1 MTIKEMQ
8 ESHLDFL
15 RNMADA
21 TIVTPTYS
29 IWANAYD
36 DYSNRFILESSSKV
50 EPSAVNRMVAGSS
63 PASPAMILNGNLV
76 FDHDHNRKVMGEVKH
91 CSFCGIAN
99 DATRKHLHI
108 LFNDHMPWINRRLRK
123 QSENWRWEDR

>member
-63 PASPAMILNGNLV
+63 PASPATL
-76 FDHDHNRKVMGEVKH
+76 
-91 CSFCGIAN
+91 
-99 DATRKHLHI
+99 
-108 LFNDHMPWINRRLRK
+108 WINKK
-123 QSENWRWEDR
+123 QPPRASKGYSSTVTGG